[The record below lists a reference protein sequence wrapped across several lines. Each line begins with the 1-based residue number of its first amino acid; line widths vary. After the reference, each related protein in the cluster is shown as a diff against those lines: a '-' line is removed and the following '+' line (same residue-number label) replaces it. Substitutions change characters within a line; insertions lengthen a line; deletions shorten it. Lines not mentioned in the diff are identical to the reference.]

1 MSEDGGE
8 DREHAPT
15 QKKLD
20 EARQRGEVPR
30 SADLASAFALTGF
43 LIALV
48 LTGPQVVARIGGV
61 GTSLLGRADRLGPE
75 FLEGGGAAGDM
86 LAAVGQATA
95 GLFLLPVVGVVL
107 GHLVQRSWTFTPANL
122 APRMSRISPLANVRQ
137 RFGVTGLG
145 EFLKSAIKAVLA
157 AGLLAWLLRDQLDAT
172 IGTARLSAGGAS
184 LYLVDQIRR
193 FAVIALALSI
203 AVGLADTLWQH
214 LRFLAR
220 NRMSRKEITDELR
233 ESEGDPHARSHRR
246 RRGQDLALNQMIAEV
261 PKADVVIVN
270 PTHYAVALK
279 WDRGRRGAPVCVAK
293 GVDETALRIRA
304 AAAEAGVPIRDDPP
318 TARAIH
324 ATVQIGQEIH
334 PDHYRAVA
342 AAIRFAE
349 AMRRRAR
356 RQR

>member
-1 MSEDGGE
+1 MSESEGE

-15 QKKLD
+15 SKKLED
-20 EARQRGEVPR
+20 ARQRGEVPR
-30 SADLASAFALTGF
+30 SADLASAFAQAGF
-43 LIALV
+43 VVALV
-48 LTGPQVVARIGGV
+48 MTGPLAVTQIGEV
-61 GTSLLGRADRLGPE
+61 GTVLLGRADALAQVL
-75 FLEGGGAAGDM
+75 LEGGAGVGRL
-86 LAAVGQATA
+86 LAAIGLATA
-95 GLFLLPVVGVVL
+95 GLFLLPAVGAVL

-122 APRMSRISPLANVRQ
+122 APRLSRISPQANFRQ
-137 RFGVTGLG
+137 RFGVSGLG
-145 EFLKSAIKAVLA
+145 EFLKSCIKAVLT
-157 AGLLAWLLRDQLDAT
+157 AGLLLYLLQDQLGAT
-172 IGTARLSAGGAS
+172 IATARLSAGAAG

-193 FAVIALALSI
+193 FAGIALALSI
-203 AVGLADTLWQH
+203 AVGLADTAWQH
-214 LRFLAR
+214 FRFLSR

-246 RRGQDLALNQMIAEV
+246 RRGQDIALNQMLAEV

-279 WDRGRRGAPVCVAK
+279 WDRARRGAPVCVAK

-304 AAAEAGVPIRDDPP
+304 AAAEAGVPLRDDPP
-318 TARAIH
+318 TARALH
-324 ATVQIGQEIH
+324 ASVRIGQEIP

-356 RQR
+356 RRW